1 MTSGIKVPLSL
12 PVSSMSNQQNP
23 LGNKTDYPTTV
34 DPSVLFAVPRASARE
49 MIGLSGD
56 ALPFTGVDVWNA
68 WEFSWLDVR
77 GLPRVAVL
85 RLTVPC
91 TSPSIVESK
100 SLKLYLGGFA
110 LTPFTGPEAVRARVE
125 RDVGE
130 CVGAKVAVTLV
141 DADDIERHGIAALPG
156 ESLDDQ
162 RIEMTVYREPVA
174 AMLQAR
180 AGWVVEETLSTRL
193 FRSLCPVTGQPD
205 WASVVVAY
213 RGPAIDHASLLRY
226 LVAYREHPD
235 FHEACVERIFRDV
248 MVQCAPEG
256 LGVHARF
263 LRRGG
268 IDINPWRATPRF
280 GAAPGN
286 PREARQ

>member
-1 MTSGIKVPLSL
+1 MSKNTPPLAAII
-12 PVSSMSNQQNP
+12 P
-23 LGNKTDYPTTV
+23 LGRGTDYPTTV
-34 DPSVLFAVPRASARE
+34 DPAVLFPVPRAQARDA
-49 MIGLSGD
+49 IGLSAD

-91 TSPSIVESK
+91 ASPNLVESK
-100 SLKLYLGGFA
+100 SLKLYLGGYA
-110 LTPFTGPEAVRARVE
+110 LTPFTGPEAARARVE
-125 RDVGE
+125 RDVTD
-130 CVGAKVAVTLV
+130 CVGAKVAVTLL
-141 DADDIERHGIAALPG
+141 DAHDIERHGIAVLPG

-162 RIEMTVYREPVA
+162 RIEASVYREPAA
-174 AMLQAR
+174 AMLQAGIGR
-180 AGWVVEETLSTRL
+180 VVEETLSTRL
-193 FRSLCPVTGQPD
+193 FRSVCPVTGQPD
-205 WASVVVAY
+205 WASVVLAY
-213 RGPAIDHASLLRY
+213 RGPAIDHAALLRY

-235 FHEACVERIFRDV
+235 FHEACVERIFCDV
-248 MVQCAPEG
+248 MARCKPEG
-256 LGVHARF
+256 LSVHARF